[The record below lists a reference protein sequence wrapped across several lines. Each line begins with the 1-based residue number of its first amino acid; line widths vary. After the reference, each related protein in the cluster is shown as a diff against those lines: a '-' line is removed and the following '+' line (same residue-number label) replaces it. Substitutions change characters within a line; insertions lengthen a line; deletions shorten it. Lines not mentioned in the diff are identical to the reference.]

1 MEGDENR
8 HPVVHYGFL
17 YLGVPLTFMIP
28 AFNRYH
34 SIGCKLDLDL

>member
-1 MEGDENR
+1 MNDMNE
-8 HPVVHYGFL
+8 
-17 YLGVPLTFMIP
+17 GVPITFLIP